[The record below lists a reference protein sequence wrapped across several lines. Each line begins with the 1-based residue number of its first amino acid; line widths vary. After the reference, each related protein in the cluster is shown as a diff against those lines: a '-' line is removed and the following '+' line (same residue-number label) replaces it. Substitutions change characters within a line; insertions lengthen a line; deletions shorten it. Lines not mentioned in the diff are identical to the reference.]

1 MLKHTQNICGL
12 WALSLNDDI
21 SSISDFIQLRQVVST
36 GSRRSE
42 ITTKKSLKG
51 IKANQN
57 VSPNFTKHLL
67 DNFNLLDPGV
77 HLKAIHTAESYRFV

>member
-36 GSRRSE
+36 GPRRSE

-57 VSPNFTKHLL
+57 FPQISQ
-67 DNFNLLDPGV
+67 NLYLTI
-77 HLKAIHTAESYRFV
+77 LTL